1 MSGAHSTPAV
11 SAVMVVCGELPSFEL
26 VPYVVAQRIGVEPGA
41 WLAHAVFDMGI
52 LQLSTNVRSNA
63 PK

>member
-1 MSGAHSTPAV
+1 
-11 SAVMVVCGELPSFEL
+11 MVVCGELPSFEL